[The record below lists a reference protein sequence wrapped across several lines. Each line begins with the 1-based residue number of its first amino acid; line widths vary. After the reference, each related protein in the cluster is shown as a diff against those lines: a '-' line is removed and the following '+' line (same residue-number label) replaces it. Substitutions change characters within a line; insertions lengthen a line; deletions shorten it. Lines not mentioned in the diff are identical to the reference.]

1 MRRLTGTSGNGAMNE
16 TRQLRSEAWGRKAW
30 LSVRSD
36 RGDQRIAMKFRLF
49 GTGRLND
56 VDPLAWF
63 TDVLARIADIPQSRL
78 YELDAP
84 IYGWS

>member
-1 MRRLTGTSGNGAMNE
+1 MNE

-36 RGDQRIAMKFRLF
+36 RGDQRAPIKFRLF

-56 VDPLAWF
+56 VDLLAWF
-63 TDVLARIADIPQSRL
+63 TVSGQNPPHFQKL
-78 YELDAP
+78 
-84 IYGWS
+84 